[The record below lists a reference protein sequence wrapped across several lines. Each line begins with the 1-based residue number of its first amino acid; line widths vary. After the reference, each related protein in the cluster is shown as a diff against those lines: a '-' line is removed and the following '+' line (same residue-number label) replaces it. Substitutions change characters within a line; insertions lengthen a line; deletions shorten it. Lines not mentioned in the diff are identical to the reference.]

1 MIYARISIT
10 KWGIN
15 SRGEMSVSVV
25 SVFVYG
31 TLRSGGSNHFR
42 MAGAKFTMTAS
53 VRGRLYGIDWFPG
66 LILDASGG
74 EIVGEVYE
82 VEAVSLDS
90 LDAFE
95 GPQYRRVMAD
105 LCTNANEP
113 SAQSAWLW
121 EWLGPVDESRRILT
135 GDWFSYQPI
144 E

>member
-1 MIYARISIT
+1 MICARISIT

-15 SRGEMSVSVV
+15 SALEMSASIV

-42 MAGAKFTMTAS
+42 MAGAKFARTAL

-66 LILDASGG
+66 LILDATGD
-74 EIVGEVYE
+74 EVIGEVYE
-82 VEAVSLDS
+82 VEAASLDS

-95 GPQYRRVMAD
+95 GPQYRRVMAE
-105 LCTNANEP
+105 LCKNGDDP

-121 EWLGPVDESRRILT
+121 VWLGPVDESRRILT
-135 GDWFSYQPI
+135 GDWFSYQSV

>member
-1 MIYARISIT
+1 
-10 KWGIN
+10 
-15 SRGEMSVSVV
+15 MSAAVV

-53 VRGRLYGIDWFPG
+53 VRGRLYRIDWFPG
-66 LILDASGG
+66 LILDATGD
-74 EIVGEVYE
+74 EVIGEVYE
-82 VEAVSLDS
+82 VEAASLDS

-95 GPQYRRVMAD
+95 GPQYRRVMAELCKNGDD
-105 LCTNANEP
+105 L

-121 EWLGPVDESRRILT
+121 EWLGPVDESRLIST
-135 GDWFSYQPI
+135 GDWCSFQPM